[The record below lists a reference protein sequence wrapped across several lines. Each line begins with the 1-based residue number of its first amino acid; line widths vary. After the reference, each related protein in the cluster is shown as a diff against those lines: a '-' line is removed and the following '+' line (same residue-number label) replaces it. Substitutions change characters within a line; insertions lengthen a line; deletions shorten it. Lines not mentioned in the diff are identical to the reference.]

1 MASVFVSVGVAFLT
15 FSVGLLGLYLKRL
28 VPERHMSAGSRDM
41 IGAVIGLLSLLL
53 ALVLGTL
60 VGSACAFFASQ
71 KADIES
77 LCARSLE
84 LDLAFRQFGPETQ
97 PLRQALR
104 DSMQE
109 ALDAIRGDSAAYERH
124 FELGGYMS
132 KFERWNQTLSS
143 LTPRSAAQTA
153 LISSIGASSAA
164 FQQTRLLMSLQ
175 LMSPISWPLI
185 VIVVSWAMLLFFG
198 FGVTS
203 GLNPTSLGA
212 LAFGSFAVAS
222 AIFLIL
228 ELNQP
233 FSAGMTRGPV
243 GIPAERIRGA
253 RRRFPAPRSSQ
264 LGWCLSLKFSR
275 PRRLTRAFHPPPICL
290 AGSAG

>member
-1 MASVFVSVGVAFLT
+1 MASLPVSVAVGVAT
-15 FSVGLLGLYLKRL
+15 FGVGLLGLYLKRL

-53 ALVLGTL
+53 AMVLGTL
-60 VGSACAFFASQ
+60 VGSAYGFFASQ

-84 LDLAFRQFGPETQ
+84 LDLAFRQYGPETQ
-97 PLRQALR
+97 PLREALR

-109 ALDAIRGDSAAYERH
+109 ALDAVRGDSAAYQRH
-124 FELGGYMS
+124 FELGGYMA
-132 KFERWNQTLSS
+132 KFEKWNQTLAALS
-143 LTPRSAAQTA
+143 PRSPAQTA
-153 LISSIGASSAA
+153 LISSMGASSAS

-175 LMSPISWPLI
+175 LASPVSWPLI
-185 VIVVSWAMLLFFG
+185 AVVASWAMLLFFG

-222 AIFLIL
+222 AIVLIL

-233 FSAGMTRGPV
+233 FSGLFRVPSASIEEAVT
-243 GIPAERIRGA
+243 A
-253 RRRFPAPRSSQ
+253 
-264 LGWCLSLKFSR
+264 LGKSPS
-275 PRRLTRAFHPPPICL
+275 
-290 AGSAG
+290 

>member
-1 MASVFVSVGVAFLT
+1 MASVAVSVAVGILT
-15 FSVGLLGLYLKRL
+15 FGVGLLGLYLKRL

-60 VGSACAFFASQ
+60 VGSAHKFFASQ

-84 LDLAFRQFGPETQ
+84 LDLAFRQYGPETQ
-97 PLRQALR
+97 PLREALG

-109 ALDAIRGDSAAYERH
+109 LLDAIRGNSAAYRRH

-132 KFERWNQTLSS
+132 KFEKWNQTLAS
-143 LTPRSAAQTA
+143 LSPLSPAQTA
-153 LISSIGASSAA
+153 LVSSMGVSSAS

-175 LMSPISWPLI
+175 LASSISWPLI
-185 VIVVSWAMLLFFG
+185 VIVASWATLLFFG
-198 FGVTS
+198 FGVIS
-203 GLNPTSLGA
+203 GLNPTSVGA

-233 FSAGMTRGPV
+233 FSGLFRVPSASV
-243 GIPAERIRGA
+243 ERTIVA
-253 RRRFPAPRSSQ
+253 LDKAPS
-264 LGWCLSLKFSR
+264 
-275 PRRLTRAFHPPPICL
+275 
-290 AGSAG
+290 

>member
-1 MASVFVSVGVAFLT
+1 MASVFVSVGVAFLK

-233 FSAGMTRGPV
+233 FSGHFRVPSAP
-243 GIPAERIRGA
+243 IERAIA
-253 RRRFPAPRSSQ
+253 A
-264 LGWCLSLKFSR
+264 LGS
-275 PRRLTRAFHPPPICL
+275 
-290 AGSAG
+290 SAG

>member
-1 MASVFVSVGVAFLT
+1 MSNVFVSVAVCVLT
-15 FSVGLLGLYLKRL
+15 FGLGLVGLYLKRL
-28 VPERHMSAGSRDM
+28 LPERHMSAGSRDM

-60 VGSACAFFASQ
+60 VGSAYGFFATQ
-71 KADIES
+71 KGDIES
-77 LCARSLE
+77 LCARSLG
-84 LDLAFRQFGPETQ
+84 LDLAFRQYGPETQ
-97 PLRQALR
+97 PLREALR

-109 ALDAIRGDSAAYERH
+109 ALDAIRGDSAAYQRH
-124 FELGGYMS
+124 FELGGYM
-132 KFERWNQTLSS
+132 FEVRGVEPDAVFAEPALAGSNSAHSS
-143 LTPRSAAQTA
+143 M
-153 LISSIGASSAA
+153 GASSEA

-175 LMSPISWPLI
+175 LASAISWPLI

-233 FSAGMTRGPV
+233 FSGLFRVPTAP
-243 GIPAERIRGA
+243 IERAI
-253 RRRFPAPRSSQ
+253 SV
-264 LGWCLSLKFSR
+264 LGKSPS
-275 PRRLTRAFHPPPICL
+275 
-290 AGSAG
+290 

>member
-1 MASVFVSVGVAFLT
+1 MSNVFVSVVVCVLAF
-15 FSVGLLGLYLKRL
+15 GLGLVGLYLKRL
-28 VPERHMSAGSRDM
+28 LPERHMSAGSRDM

-60 VGSACAFFASQ
+60 VGSAYGFFATQ
-71 KADIES
+71 KGDIES
-77 LCARSLE
+77 LCARSLG
-84 LDLAFRQFGPETQ
+84 LDLAFRQYGPETQ
-97 PLRQALR
+97 PLREALR

-109 ALDAIRGDSAAYERH
+109 ALDAIRGDSAAYQRH

-132 KFERWNQTLSS
+132 KFEEWNQTLSS
-143 LTPRSAAQTA
+143 LSPRSPAQTA
-153 LISSIGASSAA
+153 LISSMGASSEA
-164 FQQTRLLMSLQ
+164 FQHTRLLMSLQ
-175 LMSPISWPLI
+175 LASPISWPLI

-233 FSAGMTRGPV
+233 FSGLFRVPTAP
-243 GIPAERIRGA
+243 IERAIA
-253 RRRFPAPRSSQ
+253 V
-264 LGWCLSLKFSR
+264 LGKS
-275 PRRLTRAFHPPPICL
+275 PN
-290 AGSAG
+290 

>member
-1 MASVFVSVGVAFLT
+1 MSMSSLFVSVAVGILT
-15 FSVGLLGLYLKRL
+15 FGLGLLGLYLKRL

-60 VGSACAFFASQ
+60 VGSAYGFFATQ
-71 KADIES
+71 KGDIES

-84 LDLAFRQFGPETQ
+84 LDLAFRQYGPETQ

-104 DSMQE
+104 DSIE
-109 ALDAIRGDSAAYERH
+109 ALDALRGDSAAYQRH

-132 KFERWNQTLSS
+132 KFEKWNETLSS
-143 LTPRSAAQTA
+143 LSPRSPAQTA
-153 LISSIGASSAA
+153 LVSSMSASSAA

-175 LMSPISWPLI
+175 LASPISWPLI

-233 FSAGMTRGPV
+233 FSGLFRVPSAP
-243 GIPAERIRGA
+243 IERAIAALG
-253 RRRFPAPRSSQ
+253 SSQ
-264 LGWCLSLKFSR
+264 
-275 PRRLTRAFHPPPICL
+275 P
-290 AGSAG
+290 

>member
-1 MASVFVSVGVAFLT
+1 MTNIFVSVAVGALT
-15 FSVGLLGLYLKRL
+15 FGIGLLGLYLKRL

-60 VGSACAFFASQ
+60 VGSAHGFFASQ

-84 LDLAFRQFGPETQ
+84 LDLAFRQYGPETH
-97 PLRQALR
+97 PLREALR
-104 DSMQE
+104 ESMQE
-109 ALDAIRGDSAAYERH
+109 LLDAIRGNSAAYQRH

-132 KFERWNQTLSS
+132 KFEKWNQTLAS
-143 LTPRSAAQTA
+143 LSPRSPAQTA
-153 LISSIGASSAA
+153 LVSSMGASSAS

-175 LMSPISWPLI
+175 LASSISWPLI
-185 VIVVSWAMLLFFG
+185 VIVASWATLLFFG
-198 FGVTS
+198 FGVIS
-203 GLNPTSLGA
+203 GLNPTSIGA

-228 ELNQP
+228 ALNQP
-233 FSAGMTRGPV
+233 FSGLFRV
-243 GIPAERIRGA
+243 
-253 RRRFPAPRSSQ
+253 SSA
-264 LGWCLSLKFSR
+264 SVES
-275 PRRLTRAFHPPPICL
+275 TI
-290 AGSAG
+290 SALDHSPN